1 MSVVNGGM
9 SMKSKISKNHPLR
22 LYVQEAM
29 HEVLS
34 DKLMRRGDEDV
45 EAYLADL
52 MLRFT
57 HQDAVYGLKDAK
69 GRRLRYVYD
78 MLEEADVRLNA
89 ENFERERQ
97 VHKHIGDF
105 VLFHAGLFPEIFGTD
120 DYQSRLRNHI
130 RIAKNSYQIVSS
142 FTYGGYAEQS
152 LTFKKL
158 SQHFETYVTV
168 LRLTRM
174 SFHGYNEGWLTDMA
188 A

>member
-1 MSVVNGGM
+1 MSVINGGK

-22 LYVQEAM
+22 LYLLEAM
-29 HEVLS
+29 HEALS
-34 DKLMRRGDEDV
+34 EKLMHRGDEDV
-45 EAYLADL
+45 EEYLAEL

-69 GRRLRYVYD
+69 GHRINYVYD

-89 ENFERERQ
+89 ANFERERE
-97 VHKHIGDF
+97 VHKHIGDY
-105 VLFHAGLFPEIFGTD
+105 VLFHAGILPEIFGTD
-120 DYQSRLRNHI
+120 DYQSRLRSHI
-130 RIAKNSYQIVSS
+130 RIAKHSYQIVSS
-142 FTYGGYAEQS
+142 FTYGKYADQS
-152 LTFKKL
+152 LTFRKL

>member
-1 MSVVNGGM
+1 
-9 SMKSKISKNHPLR
+9 MKSKISKNHPLR
-22 LYVQEAM
+22 LYLQEAM
-29 HEVLS
+29 HEAIS

-57 HQDAVYGLKDAK
+57 HQDAVYGLRDSK
-69 GRRLRYVYD
+69 GKRIRFVYD

-89 ENFERERQ
+89 INFERERQ

-105 VLFHAGLFPEIFGTD
+105 VLFHAGLFPEVFGTD
-120 DYQSRLRNHI
+120 DQQSRLRSHI

-142 FTYGGYAEQS
+142 FTYRQYAEQS

-158 SQHFETYVTV
+158 SQHFETYVTA
-168 LRLTRM
+168 LRLTQM
-174 SFHGYNEGWLTDMA
+174 SFYGYDEGWLPDMA